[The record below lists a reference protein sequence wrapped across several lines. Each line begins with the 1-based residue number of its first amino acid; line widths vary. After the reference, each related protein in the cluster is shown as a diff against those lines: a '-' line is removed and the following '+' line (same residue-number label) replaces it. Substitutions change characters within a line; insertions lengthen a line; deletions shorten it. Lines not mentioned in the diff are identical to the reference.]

1 MATALSFL
9 ITAVDQASATL
20 STVSSNVTSVG
31 SNAEKMSAV
40 TKVALAATGVAAL
53 KFGQDSIQA
62 YTESQESAARLQDAF
77 DRFPAIND
85 RTIESF
91 QRTNEELAKK
101 TRFDDDALASGQAV
115 LAQFGLTGAQI
126 EEMTPLLADY
136 AAKTGKDIPSA
147 AEDLGKATMG
157 QGKALKALGIDFQDA
172 GSASANLDQ
181 LMGGLRSQVAG
192 FAETDGKT
200 AAGQAEI
207 LNNQFGEIQE
217 TVGEKLVP
225 ILLRLSAGLLEV
237 IGFVQRN
244 SDVLIPLAAVLGV
257 IGAVI
262 YTIITAVKI
271 WTAVQTAFNVVMA
284 MNPVLLIVLA
294 IVALIAVIVLAYQ
307 HSETFRDIVNGA
319 FGAVLSVVQS
329 VWQWISDNWPLLLA
343 ILTGP
348 IGIAVLAIVKY
359 WDEIKGGAAA
369 AFKWVG
375 DKFGEYVIGPI
386 MAIKDKFSGI
396 FDGLKDAF
404 KTAINWI
411 IDGWNKFGFTIGPI
425 KIPYAPDIPRI
436 SVQTPDLQRL
446 AQGGLSTG
454 ETDVTIGDNPS
465 GRELVLPEEKWAAYG
480 ITKNGNRGGAGNGG
494 GLTVNINGPVYAD
507 RIQMA
512 MVMRDAY
519 EEAVR
524 QGFIPPGALG
534 VGVQ

>member
-126 EEMTPLLADY
+126 EQMTPLLADY

-172 GSASANLDQ
+172 GSASANLEQ

-200 AAGQAEI
+200 AADQAEI

-284 MNPVLLIVLA
+284 MNPVVLIVLA

-329 VWQWISDNWPLLLA
+329 AWH
-343 ILTGP
+343 
-348 IGIAVLAIVKY
+348 GIK
-359 WDEIKGGAAA
+359 DGATA
-369 AFKWVG
+369 AFKWVC
-375 DKFGEYVIGPI
+375 DKFGEYVIDPI

-411 IDGWNKFGFTIGPI
+411 IDGWNNFGFTIGPI
-425 KIPYAPDIPRI
+425 KIPHAPDIPRI

-494 GLTVNINGPVYAD
+494 LTVNINGPVYAD